1 MARYRIAILGGG
13 NIVRSLAVGL
23 TKTSMIDINE
33 IIITDKRESRLQ
45 MLGKQGFNVTEDN
58 IYAVREAEIIV
69 I

>member
-13 NIVRSLAVGL
+13 NIGRSLAVGL